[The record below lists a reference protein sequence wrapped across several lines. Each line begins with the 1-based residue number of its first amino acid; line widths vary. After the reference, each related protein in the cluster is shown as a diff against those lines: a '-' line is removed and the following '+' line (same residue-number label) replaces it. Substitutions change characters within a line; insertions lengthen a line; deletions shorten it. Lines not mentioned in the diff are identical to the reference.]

1 MNYEKIYFD
10 YMAYCKTLNRD
21 PLLGYLEKHHVY
33 PKSVYPERKDDP
45 ENLVLLTAR
54 EHFLAHLTLCKIFEL
69 RGDQKSYGKM
79 VCAFALMSKIKRYSG
94 ILSSRIFQRMRE
106 AAAIES
112 SNRQKGKKLSEEHR
126 KNLSKSSA
134 WKGKPGPMR
143 GRKHTDSAKQK
154 NAEKHKGKVPVNK
167 GVTGVYVCTEET
179 RKKLSIAAKGRGM
192 SEQAKSAISIANTG
206 TKYYY
211 SLITGQR
218 RRFRPG
224 TQPEEF
230 VVLTDFKNSSLY
242 KQKEAECQR

>member
-1 MNYEKIYFD
+1 
-10 YMAYCKTLNRD
+10 MAYCRTLNRD
-21 PLLGYLEKHHVY
+21 QLPGYFEKHHVY
-33 PKSVYPERKDDP
+33 PKSIYPEMKDDP

-54 EHFLAHLTLCKIFEL
+54 EHFLAHLTLCKIYEL
-69 RGDQKSYGKM
+69 NGDKPRYSKM
-79 VCAFALMSKIKRYSG
+79 ICAFALMSKISRYTG
-94 ILSSRIFQRMRE
+94 IVSSRTFQRMRE

-112 SNRQKGKKLSEEHR
+112 SNRQAGKKLSEEHR

-134 WKGKPGPMR
+134 WKGKPGPMS

-154 NAEKHKGKVPVNK
+154 NAEKHKGKVPINK
-167 GVTGVYVCTEET
+167 GITGVYVCTEET
-179 RKKLSIAAKGRGM
+179 RRKLSIAAKGRIM

-230 VVLTDFKNSSLY
+230 VVLTEFKNSILY
-242 KQKEAECQR
+242 KQKEAGCQR